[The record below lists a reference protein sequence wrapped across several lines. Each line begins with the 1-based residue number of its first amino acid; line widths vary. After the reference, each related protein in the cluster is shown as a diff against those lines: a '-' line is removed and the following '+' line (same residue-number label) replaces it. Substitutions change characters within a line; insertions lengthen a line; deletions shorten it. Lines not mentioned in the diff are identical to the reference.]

1 MKTLERL
8 HYDKADYSRKLGRRV
23 VNWTVREPEQQISN
37 EVALVVPGIMAK
49 RRLYNPFARELA
61 EQGITSVTMAHEG
74 ASPLCT
80 DEVMMVAQE
89 LADNGQKPI
98 RLIGHSLGGMH
109 ATLAALRQ
117 PEDLSGLLLMQPA
130 GYGGVH
136 PFHFASSLRDR
147 PDNRHISDEVRVMLD
162 SLDYLIS
169 SRPDQLLRT
178 TIMASRHQVVSE
190 AQYLDEGIARDAIIF
205 PHDRLIHPDKVKL
218 GLASAG
224 FSCVELDDTIL
235 TGHNAVM
242 YRAGD
247 VAEVA
252 AAIMAGDRFGLAA

>member
-89 LADNGQKPI
+89 IADNGQKPI

-169 SRPDQLLRT
+169 SR
-178 TIMASRHQVVSE
+178 QVVSE

-224 FSCVELDDTIL
+224 FRCAELDDTIL
-235 TGHNAVM
+235 SGHNAVM

-247 VAEVA
+247 VAEVT